1 MIARPGS
8 RTGSRPGPSARKA
21 GAATRLAGVAPAPS
35 RRPRL
40 RRLPPRRR
48 ACLHSTAGRAPR
60 SGASGLLSR
69 RTSAAARPA
78 RAALRSCQRRRHR
91 PHPHKRSQQQQQQQQ
106 PLLRRRLQPLSPSS
120 QLLLGPRLGGLR
132 RYRPHPQERSQQQQR
147 PLLLRRLEPLSP
159 SSQLLLELRL
169 GGLCRRMWIWSLIA
183 TPASRIGRWLG
194 PIPRRFGAALSF

>member
-78 RAALRSCQRRRHR
+78 RAALRSCQRRHR

-106 PLLRRRLQPLSPSS
+106 PLLRRRLQ
-120 QLLLGPRLGGLR
+120 
-132 RYRPHPQERSQQQQR
+132 
-147 PLLLRRLEPLSP
+147 PLSP